1 MNDTDMPTITV
12 FTPTYNREETLRRL
26 YDSLCRQTSFDF
38 EWLIVDDGST
48 DNTENTVGAFSSAF
62 FPVRYVKKK
71 NGGKHTAY
79 NLALQQ
85 AMGTHILCVDSDD
98 FLTPNAIEVLREA
111 ASPDCGI
118 CAYKATVDGI
128 ALSSE
133 FPAEVKETTAFGLYS
148 DLNCCGE
155 YTFVYPVH
163 IARKAPFPV
172 FAGESFVTE
181 SVVYDRLDKLCKVS
195 LLPKVITICEYQPD
209 GLSARATE
217 LMKRNPAGYCLYFMQ
232 RIDLVGSLTARLL
245 MAGKYQCFGILAHK
259 NRTTYHGK
267 HQLLTA
273 VSFPLGLLFLLY
285 YKLFRGF

>member
-48 DNTENTVGAFSSAF
+48 DNTENTVSMFSSAYF
-62 FPVRYVKKK
+62 SIRYVKKK

-79 NLALQQ
+79 NLALEH
-85 AMGTHILCVDSDD
+85 AMGTYLLCVDSDD
-98 FLTPNAIEVLREA
+98 FLTPDAIEVLCEA
-111 ASPDCGI
+111 VSSDCGI
-118 CAYKATVDGI
+118 CAYKSTVDGI

-133 FPAEVKETTAFGLYS
+133 FPPKVKETTTFGLYS
-148 DLNCCGE
+148 ELNCCGE
-155 YTFVYPVH
+155 YTFVYPVN

-181 SVVYDRLDKLCKVS
+181 SVVYDRLDKLCEVS

-232 RIDLVGSLTARLL
+232 RIDLVDGLVTRLL
-245 MAGKYQCFGILAHK
+245 MAGKYQCFGIMAQK
-259 NRTTYHGK
+259 NRTAYRGK

>member
-1 MNDTDMPTITV
+1 MPKVSIIVPVYNAEKYLQKCVDSILSQTLTDLQVI
-12 FTPTYNREETLRRL
+12 L
-26 YDSLCRQTSFDF
+26 
-38 EWLIVDDGST
+38 VDDGST
-48 DNTENTVGAFSSAF
+48 DNTENTVSMFSSAYF
-62 FPVRYVKKK
+62 SIRYVKKK

-79 NLALQQ
+79 NLALEH
-85 AMGTHILCVDSDD
+85 AMGTYLLCVDSDD
-98 FLTPNAIEVLREA
+98 FLTPDAIEVLREA

-245 MAGKYQCFGILAHK
+245 MAGKYQCFGIMAQK
-259 NRTTYHGK
+259 TRTAYCGK